1 MVDVFNSFFYL
12 SRRQKRLVQLIA
24 DSGLIIFSFS
34 LAMLLRLDSWDFR
47 YSQRDWLILSA
58 VVPVSLFV
66 FVRMGF
72 YRAVIRYMTPKAL
85 EVIIV
90 GVGASALSLW
100 IVSFVF
106 SVPVPRSIP
115 FIYAMLAMCTIG
127 GVRFALRG
135 IYLSGLMRT
144 KKRVVIYGA
153 GSAGRQLAA
162 SLNHGVEYQPV
173 AFVDDAAYLHN
184 TSVQGL
190 NVYPPKKIAVL
201 IKNYNAEKI
210 LLAVPSASRTRRR
223 EILDSLNS
231 LGVSV
236 QTIPGLADI
245 VSGKSRINE
254 IHDVAVED
262 LLCRDPTPPDVS
274 LMGAK
279 IFNKVVMVTGAG
291 GSIGSELC
299 RQIIRQHPSQL
310 LLLELS
316 EFALYT
322 IEQELLQLSAELGL
336 QVDIKPILGSV
347 QNGER
352 LESVMKTHSV
362 ETIYHAAAYKHV
374 PMVEYNVIEGVRNN
388 VFGTLHTARAAIV
401 AGVETFVLVSTDKA
415 VRPTNVMGATKRL
428 AELVCQALAEL
439 QSATCFSMVRFGNVL
454 GSSGSV
460 VPLFR
465 RQIQAGGPITVTHP
479 EITRYFMTIPEAA
492 ELVIQAGS
500 MGKGGDV
507 FVLDMGEPVKIVDLA
522 KHMVRLS
529 GLEPFT
535 SGFDGS
541 GAPSVK
547 GGDIEIVYTGLRPGE
562 KLYEELLIGDNVE
575 PTRHKRIM
583 TAREIYW
590 PWKKLEPLLDELL
603 DACGKCEPSTVRHL
617 LLESPIGYRPHPQE
631 AIAKVRKAENSRK
644 LRPASAIPT
653 PEIPVELA

>member
-12 SRRQKRLVQLIA
+12 SRRQKRLVQVFA
-24 DSGLIIFSFS
+24 DSSLIILSFS
-34 LAMLLRLDSWDFR
+34 MAMLLRLDSWDFR

-58 VVPVSLFV
+58 VVPLSLFA
-66 FVRMGF
+66 FVRLGF
-72 YRAVIRYMTPKAL
+72 YRAVIRYMTIKAF

-90 GVGASALSLW
+90 GVGVSALSLW
-100 IVSFVF
+100 IVSFLF
-106 SVPVPRSIP
+106 NVPVPRSIP
-115 FIYAMLAMCTIG
+115 FIYAMLALITIG

-135 IYLSGLMRT
+135 IYLSGQMR
-144 KKRVVIYGA
+144 KKNRVVIYGA
-153 GSAGRQLAA
+153 GAAGRQLAA
-162 SLNHGVEYQPV
+162 SLNHGCEYQPV
-173 AFVDDAAYLHN
+173 AFVDDSVNLHN
-184 TSVQGL
+184 AFIQGL
-190 NVYPPKKIAVL
+190 TVYPSTKMAAI
-201 IKNYNAEKI
+201 INNYSAEKV
-210 LLAVPSASRTRRR
+210 LLALPSASRTRRR

-245 VSGKSRINE
+245 VSGKSKINE

-262 LLCRDPTPPDVS
+262 LLGRDPTPPDAS

-279 IFNKVVMVTGAG
+279 IFGKIVMVTGAG

-299 RQIIRQHPSQL
+299 RQIIRRQPGQL

-316 EFALYT
+316 EFALYS
-322 IEQELLQLSAELGL
+322 IEQELLQLSAKMGL
-336 QVDIKPILGSV
+336 HVDVVPILGSV
-347 QNGER
+347 QNGQR
-352 LESVMKTHSV
+352 LEAVMKSYRV
-362 ETIYHAAAYKHV
+362 QTIYHAAAYKHV

-388 VFGTLHTARAAIV
+388 VFGTLHTAQAAV
-401 AGVETFVLVSTDKA
+401 ASGVETFVLVSTDKA

-428 AELVCQALAEL
+428 AELVCQALAEA
-439 QSATCFSMVRFGNVL
+439 QSVTCFSMVRFGNVL

-465 RQIQAGGPITVTHP
+465 RQIQTGGPVTVTHP

-529 GLEPFT
+529 GLEPF
-535 SGFDGS
+535 SADFDGS

-562 KLYEELLIGDNVE
+562 KLYEELLVGDNVE

-590 PWKKLEPLLDELL
+590 PWKKLGPLLDDLL
-603 DACGKCEPSTVRHL
+603 EACGNYEPSTVRRL
-617 LLESPIGYRPHPQE
+617 LLESPIAYQPHPQE
-631 AIAKVRKAENSRK
+631 AIARDRKADNSKKRRS
-644 LRPASAIPT
+644 LSPIPS
-653 PEIPVELA
+653 PEIPVELV